1 MVAKVPLE
9 TTPMQSEAPTLL
21 DGTTCVVQGHGD
33 QIALIDASRVLAN
46 TDKDRLKAIF
56 LTVIR
61 R

>member
-9 TTPMQSEAPTLL
+9 TTLMKSEDPSPP
-21 DGTTCVVQGHGD
+21 DDTTFVVQGHGN
-33 QIALIDASRVLAN
+33 QIAPIDASRVLARI
-46 TDKDRLKAIF
+46 DEDRLNAVF